1 MDIINNI
8 QQSKSYLWGL
18 YKTEKHPVSLASGQ
32 GASGIMVQLVKEF
45 TDKTRSDIKKWRE
58 SMDATDDID
67 DPRWYLQQDLYDNLL
82 TDGHLAAVINIRKA
96 ATMSRRSMVK
106 DAKSGTEIPEQTAY
120 FQTEWWYNMMEYL
133 LDSVFRYY
141 TVMELVDP
149 TTNTWQLIPRRN
161 CVPQTGMIYF
171 EVAGNKGV
179 NYTDPAFAKNVIELK
194 SVSSK
199 YGILNNI
206 IPQLIW
212 KRNAQQVWADFA
224 ERFGIPLIS
233 AETTR
238 TDKLTIDK
246 IQKGMKNLGQA
257 AQAILPEG
265 TKITIHDSVQKG
277 DPHKVFLEQINLA
290 NDEISKNI
298 LGGTMVIDNG
308 SSRSQSE
315 VHERTLD
322 EKIAESDRR
331 MIEFFV
337 NGKLI
342 PLLRNWGFKFT
353 DTSVFAFDRTESIG
367 ISDHWKIVNEALQS
381 YEIDPDWVS
390 NRFNFPIIG
399 KKKTPTT
406 PEPGKPKAAF
416 SANFQ

>member
-1 MDIINNI
+1 
-8 QQSKSYLWGL
+8 
-18 YKTEKHPVSLASGQ
+18 
-32 GASGIMVQLVKEF
+32 
-45 TDKTRSDIKKWRE
+45 
-58 SMDATDDID
+58 
-67 DPRWYLQQDLYDNLL
+67 
-82 TDGHLAAVINIRKA
+82 
-96 ATMSRRSMVK
+96 
-106 DAKSGTEIPEQTAY
+106 
-120 FQTEWWYNMMEYL
+120 
-133 LDSVFRYY
+133 
-141 TVMELVDP
+141 
-149 TTNTWQLIPRRN
+149 
-161 CVPQTGMIYF
+161 VPQTGMVYF
-171 EVAGNKGV
+171 EVAGTKGV
-179 NYTDPAFAKNVIELK
+179 KYTDPAFAKNVIELK
-194 SVSSK
+194 STGSK

-206 IPQLIW
+206 IHQLIW

-224 ERFGIPLIS
+224 ERFGIPLIT

-238 TDKLTIDK
+238 TDKPSLDK
-246 IQKGMKNLGQA
+246 IQKAMRNLGQA
-257 AQAILPEG
+257 AQGLLPEG

-342 PLLRNWGFKFT
+342 PLMRTWGFKFT
-353 DTSVFAFDRTESIG
+353 DNSVFCFDRMESI
-367 ISDHWKIVNEALQS
+367 SLSEHWKIVSDALQN

-399 KKKTPTT
+399 KKATAATQ
-406 PEPGKPKAAF
+406 EPGKPAKAAF